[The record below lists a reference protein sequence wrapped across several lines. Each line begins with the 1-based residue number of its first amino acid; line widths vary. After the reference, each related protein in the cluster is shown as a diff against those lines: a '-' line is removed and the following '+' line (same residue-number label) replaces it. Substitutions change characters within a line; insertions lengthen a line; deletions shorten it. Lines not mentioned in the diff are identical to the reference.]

1 MPSLTPAL
9 LSDINPGV
17 AASNPGPF
25 TQVNDLVFFP
35 GNDGVHGAELWADN
49 LTGGAAFLVRDINS
63 GSAGSYP
70 TLLTN
75 VNGTLFFAAADGAL
89 GNELWAS
96 NGTAAGTHLVKDINP
111 GNGGASLLSLTNV
124 NGRLFF
130 DANDGSHGT
139 ELWASNGTAA
149 GTALV
154 HDINPGA
161 AGSDAAYLTNV
172 NGSVF
177 FSATDGSHG
186 TELWASNGAAAG
198 TFLVRD
204 INPGASSSSPHA
216 LTNVSGTLFFATSD
230 GTNGTELWK
239 SNGTAAGTVMVAD
252 INPGSGSSYPAYLT
266 NVNGTLFF
274 SADDGTNG
282 TELWRSN
289 GAAAGTFQVANIAP
303 VGRGSNPHDLTNVN
317 GTLFFSASNN
327 SFLGGSGTELWRSNG
342 TQAGTMMVANINT
355 VRNTILTDRGS
366 YPAGLTNLNGTLLF
380 TADDGTAGRELWAS
394 DGTSAGTF
402 LVADINPGAIS
413 SSPMYL
419 TNVRGAL
426 FFSADDGTRGRE
438 PWVLTVLTP
447 NLLFDVNQ
455 GPSDSDPSGF
465 TEVNG
470 LIFFRAT
477 DERGNE
483 LWVSDGTASG
493 TYLVK
498 DINPG
503 PANTYPSGLTNLNG
517 TLFFSADFELWE
529 SNGSRAG
536 TFPVNPGGGG
546 RYASYLTNAN
556 GTLFFEGSDGTD
568 GVELWRSN
576 GTAAGTFLVKDINPG
591 SGIYSGGGGE
601 FGYLANVNG
610 TVFFHANDGTHGVE
624 LWESNGTA
632 AGTFLVKDINPSTKN
647 PPYGGYYPYDLTN
660 VNGTLFF
667 RAPDGT
673 HGRELWESN
682 GTAAGT
688 FLVKDIHPGQGSI
701 NPMYQ
706 ADLTNVNGTLFFQA
720 DDGTHGQELW
730 ESNGSAAGTF
740 LVKDINPGANGSKPY
755 VTNVNGT
762 AFFSADDGTHGG
774 ELWAS
779 NGTAA
784 GTFLVKDIN
793 PGPTGSNIFDL
804 VSVNGTAFFS
814 ADDGTHGLELWASN
828 GTAAGTF
835 LVQDIHPGSTGS
847 KPLYLYAEKTNVNG
861 ALLFSADDGDQ
872 FGHGL
877 EPWILPVSR
886 ASTTTVTSSPNSS
899 LFGQTLTFTATVDVA
914 PGSPSPTGTVD
925 FKQGATDLTPGGRT
939 LADGQA
945 TFTTGALAVGS
956 HVITAVYSSDSVFT
970 DSQGND
976 ALHPQIVNKA
986 GSALSLGAAPGASV
1000 FGEPVAFFAFVS
1012 AVAPGAGT
1020 LTGTVTFKEGSTTL
1034 VANVSLSGGQAS
1046 FSTASLSVGSHTI
1059 TATYSGTGNFLASGT
1074 SRTLVVSKAPT
1085 STMLA
1090 STPNPSVFGQAVF
1103 CTAVVL
1109 ARAPSGG
1116 TPTGTVDF
1124 KEGATDLTPG
1134 GIALSGGRVTFF
1146 TTSFAVG
1153 HHTITAIYNGNANFS
1168 ASQANDSRAP
1178 QVVNQAL
1185 SRTVL
1190 TSFPDPSVFGQVVSF
1205 TVLVSALPLGRG
1217 TPSGTV
1223 SFTDGATTIGSITL
1237 TSSRAT
1243 FTSASLGRG
1252 NHAINASYGG
1262 DTNFTPSAYTNYGQT
1277 VLKAPT
1283 TTTAT
1288 ASANPVLVNQ
1298 ALTLTA
1304 TVQASSPGAGTPTG
1318 TVEFIDL
1325 TTTLGTGTLNSAG
1338 KATFITST
1346 LAVGT
1351 HAITASYGGDNNFTG
1366 SLSPILAETV
1376 RSTNFAALAQ
1386 RDQGSGVRGQ
1396 GSEREDGNTG
1406 FHVRRAQGASALIPE
1421 YAGIAAAQLDQ
1432 YFADQT
1438 RRRPALVTKARR
1450 VPTNGDRVWQKPLDW
1465 GPASQNR
1472 HNAVLACKDI
1482 PMSCW
1487 PW

>member
-1 MPSLTPAL
+1 VLNAEPLEDRLLPSITPAL
-9 LSDINPGV
+9 LSDINPGG
-17 AASNPGPF
+17 AASNPGPV
-25 TQVNDLVFFP
+25 TQVNDLVFFL
-35 GNDGVHGAELWADN
+35 GNDGVHGAELWAAN

-63 GSAGSYP
+63 GSAGSNP
-70 TLLTN
+70 TLLTS
-75 VNGTLFFAAADGAL
+75 VNGTLFFAADDGAL
-89 GNELWAS
+89 GKELWAS
-96 NGTAAGTHLVKDINP
+96 NGTAAGTLRVKDINP
-111 GNGGASLLSLTNV
+111 GNGGASPLSLTNV

-139 ELWASNGTAA
+139 ELWASNGTAG

-154 HDINPGA
+154 NDINPGA
-161 AGSDAAYLTNV
+161 GGSDAAYLTNV

-198 TFLVRD
+198 TFLVKD

-216 LTNVSGTLFFATSD
+216 LTNVSGTLFFANSD
-230 GTNGTELWK
+230 GTHGTELWK
-239 SNGTAAGTVMVAD
+239 SNGTPAGTVMVAD
-252 INPGSGSSYPAYLT
+252 INPGSGSSNPAYLT
-266 NVNGTLFF
+266 NVDGALFF
-274 SADDGTNG
+274 SAADGTNG

-303 VGRGSNPHDLTNVN
+303 TGHGSNPHDLTNVN
-317 GTLFFSASNN
+317 GTLFFSAANN
-327 SFLGGSGTELWRSNG
+327 SFFTGSGTELWRSNG
-342 TQAGTMMVANINT
+342 TQAGTTMVANINT
-355 VRNTILTDRGS
+355 VPNTIASDKGS
-366 YPAGLTNLNGTLLF
+366 YPAGLTNLNGTLVF
-380 TADDGTAGRELWAS
+380 AADDGSHGTELWTS
-394 DGTSAGTF
+394 DGTGAGTF
-402 LVADINPGAIS
+402 LVADLNTGAIG

-419 TNVRGAL
+419 TNVKGAL

-438 PWVLTVLTP
+438 PWVLTVLTA

-455 GPSDSDPSGF
+455 GPSDSNPSGF

-470 LIFFRAT
+470 LVFFRAS

-483 LWVSDGTASG
+483 LWASDGSAAG

-503 PANTYPSGLTNLNG
+503 PANTYPSDLTNLNG

-536 TFPVNPGGGG
+536 TFAVNPGGGG
-546 RYASYLTNAN
+546 RYARFLTNAN

-591 SGIYSGGGGE
+591 SGTYSGGGGE

-624 LWESNGTA
+624 LWASNGTA

-647 PPYGGYYPYDLTN
+647 PPYAGYYPYDLTN

-688 FLVKDIHPGQGSI
+688 FLVKDVHPGQGTI
-701 NPMYQ
+701 NPSYL
-706 ADLTNVNGTLFFQA
+706 AYLTNMNGTLFFQA
-720 DDGTHGQELW
+720 DDGTHGRELW
-730 ESNGSAAGTF
+730 ASNGSAAGTF
-740 LVKDINPGANGSKPY
+740 LVKDINPGATDSDPSYFRNA
-755 VTNVNGT
+755 NGT
-762 AFFSADDGTHGG
+762 LFFSANDGTHGG

-793 PGPTGSNIFDL
+793 PGAASSGLFGLAN
-804 VSVNGTAFFS
+804 VNGTVFFS

-847 KPLYLYAEKTNVNG
+847 KPAYLYYEKTNVNG
-861 ALLFSADDGDQ
+861 ALFFSANDTNQ

-886 ASTTTVTSSPNSS
+886 ASTTTVSSSPNPS
-899 LFGQTLTFTATVDVA
+899 LFGQALTFTATVDVA
-914 PGSPSPTGTVD
+914 PGSPAPTGTVD
-925 FKQGATDLTPGGRT
+925 FKEGTTDLTPGGRT

-945 TFTTGALAVGS
+945 TLTTAALSVGS
-956 HVITAVYSSDSVFT
+956 HTITAVYSSDTIFT

-976 ALHPQIVNKA
+976 ASRPQVVNKA

-1000 FGEPVAFFAFVS
+1000 FGQPVAFFAFVS

-1020 LTGTVTFKEGSTTL
+1020 LTGTVTLKEGSTTL
-1034 VANVSLSGGQAS
+1034 AANVSLSDGQAS
-1046 FSTASLSVGSHTI
+1046 FTTASLSVGSHTI
-1059 TATYSGTGNFLASGT
+1059 TATYSGTGNFLASST
-1074 SRTLVVSKAPT
+1074 SRALVVSKAPT
-1085 STMLA
+1085 STTLA

-1103 CTAVVL
+1103 FTAVVHAL
-1109 ARAPSGG
+1109 APSGG
-1116 TPTGTVDF
+1116 TPTGTVEF
-1124 KEGATDLTPG
+1124 KEGGTDLTPG
-1134 GIALSGGRVTFF
+1134 GIALSGGRAAFI

-1153 HHTITAIYNGNANFS
+1153 HHTITAIYSGNANFS
-1168 ASQANDSRAP
+1168 TSQANDSAAP

-1223 SFTDGATTIGSITL
+1223 SFTDGATTIGSITP
-1237 TSSRAT
+1237 TSGRAT
-1243 FTSASLGRG
+1243 FTSASLSRG

-1283 TTTAT
+1283 TTAAT

-1318 TVEFIDL
+1318 TVAFIDL
-1325 TTTLGTGTLNSAG
+1325 TTTLGTGTLNGAG
-1338 KATFITST
+1338 KATFTTST

-1366 SLSPILAETV
+1366 SVSAILAETV
-1376 RSTNFAALAQ
+1376 RSTNIAALAI
-1386 RDQGSGVRGQ
+1386 RDQGSGARGQ
-1396 GSEREDGNTG
+1396 GSEREDANTG
-1406 FHVRRAQGASALIPE
+1406 FLVRRAQGASALIPE
-1421 YAGIAAAQLDQ
+1421 YAGIAAAKVDQ

-1438 RRRPALVTKARR
+1438 SRRPALVTKARR
-1450 VPTNGDRVWQKPLDW
+1450 VSTNADRVWQTPLDW
-1465 GPASQNR
+1465 GPA
-1472 HNAVLACKDI
+1472 
-1482 PMSCW
+1482 W
-1487 PW
+1487 